1 MGGDLEFFLGLL
13 VGCRRPEET
22 GSGRLTRAIARAV
35 CPTSFPA
42 MGRISP
48 SKRAGRDSA
57 IVKRAVR
64 VAGQNTSVSLENAFW
79 VALGEIVATQ
89 GIRRTALIST
99 IESERRGNLSSAI
112 RLFVLDYYRN
122 LCRVKD

>member
-1 MGGDLEFFLGLL
+1 
-13 VGCRRPEET
+13 
-22 GSGRLTRAIARAV
+22 
-35 CPTSFPA
+35 

-57 IVKRAVR
+57 IVKRSVTIG
-64 VAGQNTSVSLENAFW
+64 GQNTTVSLENAFW
-79 VALGEIVATQ
+79 VALGEIAATQ

-122 LCRVKD
+122 LCCVKD

>member
-1 MGGDLEFFLGLL
+1 
-13 VGCRRPEET
+13 
-22 GSGRLTRAIARAV
+22 
-35 CPTSFPA
+35 

-64 VAGQNTSVSLENAFW
+64 VAGQNTGVSLENAFW
-79 VALGEIVATQ
+79 VALGEIAATQ

-99 IESERRGNLSSAI
+99 IDCERRGNLSSAI

-122 LCRVKD
+122 LCRVKV

>member
-1 MGGDLEFFLGLL
+1 
-13 VGCRRPEET
+13 
-22 GSGRLTRAIARAV
+22 
-35 CPTSFPA
+35 

-48 SKRAGRDSA
+48 SKQARRDSA

-64 VAGQNTSVSLENAFW
+64 VAGQNTGVSLENTFW
-79 VALGEIVATQ
+79 VALGEIAATQ

>member
-1 MGGDLEFFLGLL
+1 
-13 VGCRRPEET
+13 
-22 GSGRLTRAIARAV
+22 
-35 CPTSFPA
+35 

-57 IVKRAVR
+57 IVKRSVTIG
-64 VAGQNTSVSLENAFW
+64 GQKTTVSLENAFW
-79 VALGEIVATQ
+79 VALGEIAATQ

-99 IESERRGNLSSAI
+99 IKSERRGNLSSAI